1 MNLQIYMPE
10 TRKHIPADSTV
21 DSRHVYRTLDREF
34 QNRPAIG
41 IYGLENWLTPS
52 VGIAMHID
60 PNMGIFIKPEQI
72 PLSTLASMIDTDKVM
87 VFVSEN
93 AKFQFTGKNLKVDPN
108 GIIICKIPTD
118 LVAIQRRDGF
128 RAIPPVD
135 ENFKL
140 IIGLGAGQELLTN
153 VVDVSRNGLQLDMR
167 AGATEVSVGGY
178 WHTNYFER
186 MSSTSARFDLQIMH
200 TFQGNDIARL
210 RVGCALYQPKPQTIK
225 DFENLVDTIV
235 KARAMSNMKK
245 WYIDL
250 TWWKGTVG

>member
-135 ENFKL
+135 EIFKL